1 MEAKTLKEIDLI
13 KILKV
18 VLEHI
23 VPVLLAGIILA
34 VLTFG
39 YSVFFATPTYRT
51 TATILVNNGGF
62 ENSGPSGG
70 SISGSDISASLYLI
84 TTCVDVLESDNIYK
98 DLAAALDD
106 KYSYYSLKSRF
117 SAHSRGE
124 SSMIID
130 IYTCGNDP
138 TETKKLANTFL
149 DIAPTF
155 ICNNIFNADVKILA
169 TADKAVKTGPR
180 IAFNTIFAFVVGAVL
195 CSAVYVIIYFC
206 KNTVESEKDFKARYN
221 IPLLGCVPFFETK
234 QKGGKRNGRK
244 VK

>member
-1 MEAKTLKEIDLI
+1 MKEIDLI
-13 KILKV
+13 KILKI

-23 VPVLLAGIILA
+23 VPILLTGIIFA
-34 VLTFG
+34 VMTFG
-39 YSVFFATPTYRT
+39 YCTFFATPTYRT
-51 TATILVNNGGF
+51 SATILVNNGGF

-106 KYSYYSLKSRF
+106 KYSYYQLKSQFFVR
-117 SAHSRGE
+117 SRSE
-124 SSMIID
+124 SSMLID
-130 IYTCGNDP
+130 IYTLGSDP
-138 TETKKLANTFL
+138 TEIKTLANTFL
-149 DIAPTF
+149 EIAPTF

-169 TADKAVKTGPR
+169 TADKAIKTGPR
-180 IAFNTIFAFVVGAVL
+180 TALSSLIAFVL
-195 CSAVYVIIYFC
+195 GVLACSAVFIIIHFS
-206 KNTVESEKDFKARYN
+206 KNTIESEKDFKSRYE

-234 QKGGKRNGRK
+234 KTGGKYNGRK